1 MLLKIKN
8 FCKRWGAKVVE
19 VAKSFASGCKIIAK
33 HTCEIAKDVW
43 KKASQFAER
52 VIINVETWVTTKAG
66 ERTITT
72 LSFSWGL
79 LMTVIGAIVVGIFKL
94 AKKKIEKHGPC
105 YIVTVGKSWGG
116 INLGYFSIV
125 SGNSGVHTKNH
136 ELGHALQNCILGPF
150 MPIVVG
156 IPSLIRAGYR
166 TLLYKMGKPVKT
178 EYDDIWFEG
187 SATRLGDAY
196 MENHPK

>member
-8 FCKRWGAKVVE
+8 FCKRWGTKVVDLT
-19 VAKSFASGCKIIAK
+19 KSFCSGIKIIAK
-33 HTCEIAKDVW
+33 HAVELAKAGW
-43 KKASQFAER
+43 NKFSKFAEK
-52 VIINVETWVTTKAG
+52 VIINVETWITTKAG
-66 ERTITT
+66 ERTVTT
-72 LSFSWGL
+72 LSFSWGI
-79 LMTVIGAIVVGIFKL
+79 LMSLIGAIVVGIFKL

-125 SGNSGVHTKNH
+125 SENSGVHTKNH
-136 ELGHALQNCILGPF
+136 ELGHALQNYILGPF
-150 MPIVVG
+150 MPIIVG

-166 TLLYKMGKPVKT
+166 TLKYKLGKPVKT

-196 MENHPK
+196 MTNHPK